1 MIGVEEFGIEARR
14 GCSMDEAEVS
24 GMDTDL
30 GYSCWI
36 SSGSLV
42 EVNDFILNSCAW
54 TGASKGI

>member
-1 MIGVEEFGIEARR
+1 
-14 GCSMDEAEVS
+14 MDEAEVS

-54 TGASKGI
+54 TGGIKEYLKIDGR